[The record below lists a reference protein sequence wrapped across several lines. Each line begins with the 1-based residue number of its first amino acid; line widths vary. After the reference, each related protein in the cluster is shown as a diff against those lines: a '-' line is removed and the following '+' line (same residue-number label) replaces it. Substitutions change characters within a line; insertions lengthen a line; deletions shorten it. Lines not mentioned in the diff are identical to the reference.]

1 MRSNNYFF
9 IINKKSGAEKF
20 VKPKFINMEN
30 DYWKREFWESGFET
44 RGCIKESIFTLNDFI
59 EYIKSY

>member
-1 MRSNNYFF
+1 
-9 IINKKSGAEKF
+9 
-20 VKPKFINMEN
+20 MEN